1 MPGNPPPPDF
11 NPDET
16 PTTPDER
23 TTPPNKNN
31 TGAKLRKKRL
41 KDLMITR
48 GYVPNH
54 DPAVL
59 DVFETFQRHSQESGL
74 RARGISLK
82 ITKGVTPELMANQAT
97 SIMASRPTGMKK
109 IKR

>member
-1 MPGNPPPPDF
+1 MAKITTVVTPPTGGV
-11 NPDET
+11 PDEQT
-16 PTTPDER
+16 SIPVDSS
-23 TTPPNKNN
+23 K
-31 TGAKLRKKRL
+31 GAKLRKKRL
-41 KDLMITR
+41 TDLKIAR

-59 DVFETFQRHSQESGL
+59 DVFETFQRHSLESGL
-74 RARGISLK
+74 RAKGISLK
-82 ITKGVTPELMANQAT
+82 IAKGVTAQLMSNQAT

>member
-1 MPGNPPPPDF
+1 MPGFAEEEEPTPS
-11 NPDET
+11 PDEDTSGATLRST
-16 PTTPDER
+16 P
-23 TTPPNKNN
+23 
-31 TGAKLRKKRL
+31 GSKLRKKRL

-59 DVFETFQRHSQESGL
+59 DVFETFQRHSQASGL

-82 ITKGVTPELMANQAT
+82 IAKGVTSQLMSNQAT
-97 SIMASRPTGMKK
+97 AIMASRPTGMKK